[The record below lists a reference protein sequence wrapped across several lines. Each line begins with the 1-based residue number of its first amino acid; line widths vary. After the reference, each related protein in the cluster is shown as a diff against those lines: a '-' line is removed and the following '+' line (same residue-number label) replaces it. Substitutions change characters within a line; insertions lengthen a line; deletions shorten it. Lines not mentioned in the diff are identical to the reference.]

1 MNNYSSFEIKS
12 NAKYREIVSVSFTP
26 VTEVNITRK
35 YKKGDWRFWKWLGF
49 IPLIPYKV
57 RRDLYKSYKWE
68 GLKSIENAEKDSYYL
83 FAVGDKLFNEGQ
95 VKIKYVNGNSDWE
108 YFKSNEEATKFID
121 NIKKRCMEAGN
132 ELK

>member
-1 MNNYSSFEIKS
+1 MNNYNSFEIKS
-12 NAKYREIVSVSFTP
+12 NAKYRDIVSVSFTP
-26 VTEVNITRK
+26 VKEVKITRK

-57 RRDLYKSYKWE
+57 KRDLYKSCEWE
-68 GLKSIENAEKDSYYL
+68 GLKSIKNAEENSYFL
-83 FAVGDKLFNEGQ
+83 FSIGNKLFREGN
-95 VKIKYVNGNSDWE
+95 VGIKYANSSSDWE
-108 YFKSNEEATKFID
+108 YFKSNEEATKFVD

>member
-1 MNNYSSFEIKS
+1 MNNYNSFEIKS
-12 NAKYREIVSVSFTP
+12 NAIYREIVSVSFTP
-26 VTEVNITRK
+26 VKEVNITRK
-35 YKKGDWRFWKWLGF
+35 FKKGDWRFWKWLGF

-57 RRDLYKSYKWE
+57 KVDLYKSYKWE

-83 FAVGDKLFNEGQ
+83 FSIGDKLFHEGQ
-95 VKIKYVNGNSDWE
+95 VKIKFIDGNSDYE

-121 NIKKRCMEAGN
+121 DIKRRCMEVGN

>member
-1 MNNYSSFEIKS
+1 MNNYNSFEIKS
-12 NAKYREIVSVSFTP
+12 NAIYREIVSVSFTP

-57 RRDLYKSYKWE
+57 KVDLYKSYKWE

-95 VKIKYVNGNSDWE
+95 VKIKFIDGSSNWE
-108 YFKSNEEATKFID
+108 YFKSNEAATKFID
-121 NIKKRCMEAGN
+121 DIKKRCMEVGN

>member
-1 MNNYSSFEIKS
+1 MNNYNSFEIKS
-12 NAKYREIVSVSFTP
+12 NAIYREIVSVSFTP
-26 VTEVNITRK
+26 VKEVNVTRK

-57 RRDLYKSYKWE
+57 RHDLYKSYKWE
-68 GLKSIENAEKDSYYL
+68 GPKTIENAEKDSYYL
-83 FAVGDKLFNEGQ
+83 FSIGDKLFHEGQ
-95 VKIKYVNGNSDWE
+95 VKIKFIDGSSDYE

-121 NIKKRCMEAGN
+121 DIKKRCMEVGN

>member
-1 MNNYSSFEIKS
+1 MNNYNSFEIKS

-26 VTEVNITRK
+26 VKEVKVTRK

-57 RRDLYKSYKWE
+57 KRDLYKSYEWY
-68 GLKSIENAEKDSYYL
+68 GLNSIENVAENSYHL
-83 FAVGDKLFNEGQ
+83 FTIGDKLFHKGR
-95 VKIKYVNGNSDWE
+95 VRIKYVNGGFEWE
-108 YFKSNEEATKFID
+108 DFKSNEEATKFID
-121 NIKKRCMEAGN
+121 NIKKRCMEVGN